1 MKRANLIIA
10 ETELQSLKTFNIS
23 ALTIHYED
31 IWIGS
36 INDEISS
43 REAKPRILE
52 RNIFLPRSTTD

>member
-43 REAKPRILE
+43 
-52 RNIFLPRSTTD
+52 